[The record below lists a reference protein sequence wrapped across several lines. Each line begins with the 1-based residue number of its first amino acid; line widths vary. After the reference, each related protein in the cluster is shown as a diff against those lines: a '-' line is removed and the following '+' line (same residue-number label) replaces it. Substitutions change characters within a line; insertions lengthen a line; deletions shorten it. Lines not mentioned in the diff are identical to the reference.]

1 MRIQIINN
9 NNSSYRA
16 QINSKGLTRVL
27 SKKMYIDG
35 KKDIIEIINKRNGKS
50 TVVGNLP
57 PILFNALP
65 KENIASKIKEILK
78 IFEEVSLEI
87 RQFRPTSDK
96 EYSERKNKR
105 PESAVLKLKRIF
117 IDLNLIKEEDP
128 FDLLFIGEGNYKKAY
143 KIHGVKDPKT
153 GEELCY
159 KVFHMVDKTPEW
171 HKYKT
176 HGNYAELN
184 TAIYWMKTFGYNTQ
198 RGKFYFGEINSGYF
212 VDKFIDENVERPKK
226 EKDAFEVGLKLTDEF
241 SGDVGHNRIH
251 KYSIDPG
258 GPRIVNRVK
267 NSSKIARKIFKQIE
281 NTPVEKREEE
291 WNRIF
296 MNENHLNF
304 SQKMAG
310 LAISLKH
317 LTKRSKKFDLC
328 LKFND
333 PFVDMG
339 LAYVLKYQKPHNTR
353 KYFEILMKK
362 NNPLTQVVILNEL
375 PLIARYSREQNE
387 SHDDLDVPKG
397 QISTTVL
404 EKYYELAKT
413 YVLPEA
419 EEHLASYVHLLPSD
433 KIMPEAERLA
443 KKDNYEITD
452 RLLHK
457 IKFVKDEE
465 YSFETKMN
473 VIRIIEKYNTNEF
486 LSKKLKEV
494 RIYIIRNQLED

>member
-1 MRIQIINN
+1 MRIDRVNYTPKQ
-9 NNSSYRA
+9 S
-16 QINSKGLTRVL
+16 QINTKGLTRVL

-35 KKDIIEIINKRNGKS
+35 KKDIFEIINLRGNKS
-50 TVVGNLP
+50 TTVGKLP
-57 PILFNALP
+57 PILFNAIP
-65 KENIASKIKEILK
+65 KDKRDAKIKEILK
-78 IFEEVSLEI
+78 IFEEVSDEI
-87 RQFRPTSDK
+87 RVFRPTSDK
-96 EYSERKNKR
+96 TINERKNKR
-105 PESAVLKLKRIF
+105 PESAVAKIKQIF
-117 IDLNLIKEEDP
+117 VDLNLLDEKED
-128 FDLLFIGEGNYKKAY
+128 FDLKFLGEGNYKKAY
-143 KIHGVKDPKT
+143 KIEGVKDSKT

-159 KVFHMVDKTPEW
+159 KVFHLVDKTPEW

-198 RGKFYFGEINSGYF
+198 RGKFYFGNVNHGYF
-212 VDKFIDENVERPKK
+212 VDKFIDENVSSPKK

-241 SGDVGHNRIH
+241 MGGVGHNRIH
-251 KYSIDPG
+251 GYSIDPG

-281 NTPVEKREEE
+281 NTPMAERENE
-291 WNRIF
+291 WTRIF
-296 MNENHLNF
+296 MQENHLDF

-317 LTKRSKKFDLC
+317 LEKRSKSFDLC
-328 LKFND
+328 LRFND

-353 KYFEILMKK
+353 KYFEILMKR
-362 NNPLTQVVILNEL
+362 NNPLTQVVLLNEL
-375 PLIARYSREQNE
+375 PLIARYSREHNE

-397 QISTTVL
+397 QISTEVL
-404 EKYYELAKT
+404 DRYYELAKS

-419 EEHLASYVHLLPSD
+419 EEHLASYVHLLSQN
-433 KIMPEAERLA
+433 KILPEAERLI
-443 KKDNYEITD
+443 KKDNYETID

-457 IKFVKDEE
+457 IKYVKDEE
-465 YSFETKMN
+465 YSFSTKMD
-473 VIRIIEKYNTNEF
+473 VINLIKKYNTNEY
-486 LSKKLKEV
+486 LNKKLEEV